1 MVRQPFQ
8 VDRVNVYSVGRV
20 AMASRESVFFTRTLS
35 YLSSIHRR
43 TVKFNRL
50 PNAHSHRGVATR
62 LKRTMIGWFLLWD
75 YFDLAGNL
83 DKFINQGHGFLD
95 DIIHA
100 MRCLVPGVSPPYA

>member
-1 MVRQPFQ
+1 
-8 VDRVNVYSVGRV
+8 
-20 AMASRESVFFTRTLS
+20 
-35 YLSSIHRR
+35 
-43 TVKFNRL
+43 
-50 PNAHSHRGVATR
+50 
-62 LKRTMIGWFLLWD
+62 MIGWFLLWD